1 MGVLE
6 FFGTLMKID
15 ITSSSIK
22 GNYRE
27 RIPVKHFFIDFNSII
42 HVSSQAVIA
51 DVNMLMKIVLANYQK
66 NKFPDQTI
74 QDLFAKYNVDFGDQI
89 TSDLSPKNIVSIFR
103 KYFDAPKMD
112 ILVSTATINNML
124 KMVKSYCQDKVLE
137 TLMIAIDGVPSK
149 GKMIEQRQRRYISAV
164 IESYKKKLQIKYKK
178 YLLGKP
184 NNIYYA
190 TTYAIQWNRTKISP
204 GTRFMYRLGK
214 YLQGKQV
221 TNALHKGRP
230 KLQIVYTGMNEVGE
244 AEKKIVNY
252 ISNRL
257 AGTKDRIVI
266 YSPDA
271 DMILLC
277 ILLPVANV
285 QMLRHNQQA
294 STADRAVY
302 DLIDTPSLKNNIAYY
317 VNQLSA
323 TKTEYEPERIARDLV
338 CLSTIFGND
347 FVPRM
352 ESVSVKKGFQNL
364 LDAYQITL
372 LEQNDYLVREKKD
385 RTYLSLTFL
394 KKIIKQL
401 LPVEKDFINNNSL
414 YQRYINIGQIK
425 NVFSDLDVTENT
437 LNGIY
442 QEFTRRYGDFKNA
455 IRNDRDVEHYAEDPE
470 FMGSL
475 KKALMVR
482 TADGLPVNTS
492 YLSDDAVV
500 NVLRDYYDRT
510 GDFPGLNINLN
521 TFTHSIR
528 DGRHR
533 RETKDMNDYEKEKY
547 QFEHML
553 DSYYVKLNAQPLDLS
568 AGKVPEYYNTYFHVK
583 VTNSKGE
590 LTNDGKELCQQ
601 YLEGILWV
609 FNYYF
614 NDTNYIST
622 WYYPHERTPLLRH
635 LSLYLDKLSHSEFN
649 ELEAGLEA
657 YQVQDLEDY
666 FNPVEQFLYVCPM
679 TKDNI
684 ASLPEEFQDAFETD
698 ELPSFLRTFY
708 TDVDMMVDT
717 LWGETVS
724 KEIDCRSIPYF
735 NKCSIKG
742 IYRPSASDDKQFLEA
757 VREIPQGSNYQLRAA
772 TGIPDY

>member
-27 RIPVKHFFIDFNSII
+27 CIAVKHFFIDFNSII

-51 DVNMLMKIVLANYQK
+51 RVNLLMRMVLASYQRK
-66 NKFPDQTI
+66 SFPDATI
-74 QDLFAKYNVDFGDQI
+74 QDLATKYKLNLKKINPKTTPEQI
-89 TSDLSPKNIVSIFR
+89 VTIFKNN
-103 KYFDAPKMD
+103 FDPQTMD
-112 ILVSTATINNML
+112 TLVSTATINNML
-124 KMVKSYCQDKVLE
+124 KMIRAYCQDDVLE

-164 IESYKKKLQIKYKK
+164 IESYKHKLQTKYQE
-178 YLLGKP
+178 YLQAQP
-184 NNIYYA
+184 NHIYYA
-190 TTYAIQWNRTKISP
+190 TIDAVQWNRTKISP

-214 YLQGKQV
+214 HLQGEKV
-221 TNALHKGRP
+221 GAALHKGRP
-230 KLQIVYTGMNEVGE
+230 KLQVIFTGMDEVGE

-252 ISNRL
+252 ITNKMS
-257 AGTKDRIVI
+257 GTEDRIVI

-277 ILLPVANV
+277 ILLPVQNV

-294 STADRAVY
+294 STADNAVY

-317 VNQLSA
+317 VNQLGSSA
-323 TKTEYEPERIARDLV
+323 TAYEPERIARDLV

-364 LDAYQITL
+364 LDAYQRTL
-372 LEQNDYLVREKKD
+372 LEQNDYLVREK
-385 RTYLSLTFL
+385 RERSAISLTFL

-401 LPVEKDFINNNSL
+401 LPIERDFIDNNSL

-425 NVFSDLDVTENT
+425 NVFSEFDVTEKT
-437 LNGIY
+437 LGGIY
-442 QEFTRRYGDFKNA
+442 QDFTRRYGDFKNA
-455 IRNDRDVEHYAEDPE
+455 IRNDRDIELYSSDTS
-470 FMGSL
+470 FMDSL

-482 TADGLPVNTS
+482 TIDGQPVNTS
-492 YLSDDAVV
+492 YLTNDAVV
-500 NVLRDYYDRT
+500 SVLQNYYERT
-510 GDFPGLNINLN
+510 GEFPGLNINLN
-521 TFTHSIR
+521 TFGHSIN

-533 RETKDMNDYEKEKY
+533 REAKGLNNYEKEKY

-553 DSYYVKLNAQPLDLS
+553 DQYYVKLNAQPLDLS
-568 AGKVPEYYNTYFHVK
+568 AAKVADYYQTYFHINPVD
-583 VTNSKGE
+583 TKGR
-590 LTNDGKELCQQ
+590 LTEDGAELCRQ
-601 YLEGILWV
+601 YLEGVLWV

-614 NDTNYIST
+614 NDTSYIST

-635 LSLYLDKLSHSEFN
+635 LSLYLDQLSHAGFK
-649 ELEAGLEA
+649 ELEEGLEN
-657 YQVQDLEDY
+657 YQVDKLKNY

-679 TKDNI
+679 TEDNI
-684 ASLPEEFQDAFETD
+684 ASLPEEFQDAFESD
-698 ELPSFLRTFY
+698 ELPPFLRTFY
-708 TDVDMMVDT
+708 TDVDVLVDT

-742 IYRPSASDDKQFLEA
+742 IYRPSASDDKQFIKA
-757 VREIPQGSNYQLRAA
+757 VRKIPQGSNYRLRAA
-772 TGIPDY
+772 TSIPDY